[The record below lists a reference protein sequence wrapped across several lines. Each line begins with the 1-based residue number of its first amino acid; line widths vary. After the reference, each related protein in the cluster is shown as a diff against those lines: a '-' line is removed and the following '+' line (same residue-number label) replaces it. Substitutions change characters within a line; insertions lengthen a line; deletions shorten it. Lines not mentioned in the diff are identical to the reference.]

1 MPARK
6 SPQNGKGVKDVMN
19 FIKKNHL
26 VSSGLGLIP
35 HPFGQA
41 GSIVARQLGL
51 GKKPRA
57 RRPPQVGRGLITDL
71 GGGLGNLIGG
81 IGGGIGRLFGGAKR
95 KRRNVVKV

>member
-51 GKKPRA
+51 GKK
-57 RRPPQVGRGLITDL
+57 RRPAGQHGRGFFTDL
-71 GGGLGNLIGG
+71 GGGLGNVIGG